1 MFPKQICQ
9 TYGHQTS
16 TTLGCER
23 HGIGCER
30 QGILITGNKLFD
42 VTFGSFAEFCR
53 ANFWQHSLAIV
64 SQALP
69 KTQLGWFEQESWF
82 LVKSNNDPSTSNLF
96 FLARAI
102 VFLRSTTTTTR
113 RILRRHVGQILVL
126 ARSRSSSRRQQQQ
139 QQQRASLGHGV
150 SPRLT
155 LETFCARF

>member
-23 HGIGCER
+23 QGIGCER

-96 FLARAI
+96 WREQLFFWAAP
-102 VFLRSTTTTTR
+102 
-113 RILRRHVGQILVL
+113 
-126 ARSRSSSRRQQQQ
+126 QQQQ
-139 QQQRASLGHGV
+139 EYSDDMLGSFGTCPQQEKQQQ
-150 SPRLT
+150 
-155 LETFCARF
+155 

>member
-23 HGIGCER
+23 QGIGCER

-126 ARSRSSSRRQQQQ
+126 ARSRRSSRRQQQQQHQHQQQQ
-139 QQQRASLGHGV
+139 QQQRAS
-150 SPRLT
+150 
-155 LETFCARF
+155 